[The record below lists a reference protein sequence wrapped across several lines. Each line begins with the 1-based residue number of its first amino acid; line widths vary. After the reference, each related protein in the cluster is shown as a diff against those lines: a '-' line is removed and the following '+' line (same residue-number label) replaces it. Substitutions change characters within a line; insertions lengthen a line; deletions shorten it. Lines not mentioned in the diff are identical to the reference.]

1 MQRLLLCLSFVTF
14 VSVQRGGAQQTFTL
28 EQVLSAPF
36 PANLTASKTGEKLAW
51 TLDEQGHRN
60 IWVAEGPG
68 FAARRL
74 TAYNEDDGGELSHL
88 QFTLDGA
95 AIVYVRGEGKN
106 ESGQYANPTSNP
118 AGAEQAVWMISWSG
132 GEPTKIDAGNL
143 PCVSAQG
150 RIAYAKD
157 GQIWVSSTAAG
168 EKPREVVVRGKN
180 EPVAWSL
187 DGTRVLFIS
196 RRTDHSFIGI
206 FDAKAQTVKFIAPSA
221 DRDMDPV
228 WSLDGKKVAYVR
240 VPSQARDAGDRY
252 YSEPDRAVVW
262 AIRVADA
269 ETGSAREIW
278 HSGTS
283 LQSSYPEMAVDTG
296 GGVLNWAADNRIV
309 FASEEDG
316 WQHLYTISADGGAPI
331 LLTPGNGEVEQW
343 SFTPDK
349 QRILFNSN
357 LGDVDRRH
365 LWAVNVTGG
374 GLGQLTS
381 SEQSDGIEWAPVVL
395 GDGKMFAYLG
405 SNATEAARPYVA
417 HFVADNLISLV
428 NALAPETRP
437 KDFPADAL
445 VAPHQVIF
453 MSGDGLEIHGQL
465 FVPRNLKAGEKRAA
479 VIFFHGGPPRQMLLG
494 WHYMYYY
501 SNAYGMNE
509 YLANRGYIVL
519 SVNYRNGIGYGRAFR
534 EAANH
539 GPKGASEYQD
549 VVAAGKY
556 LAARSEVDAKRIGLW
571 GGSYGGYLTALG
583 LARNSDL
590 FAAGVDIHGVHD
602 WAAEIWDEKYVAPE
616 WRKVPHDSSPVAFVD
631 TWKSP
636 VLFIHGDDDRNV
648 GFSQTVDLIARL
660 RAKGVHLEQL
670 VFPDE
675 VHDFLLHRHWVEA
688 YKAAS
693 EFLDRQIGGEKK

>member
-1 MQRLLLCLSFVTF
+1 MKRFLLCLSFVTL
-14 VSVQRGGAQQTFTL
+14 VSVQRGDAQQPFTL
-28 EQVLSAPF
+28 EQVLGAPF
-36 PANLTASKTGEKLAW
+36 PANLTASKSGERLAW

-88 QFTLDGA
+88 RFTPDGA
-95 AIVYVRGEGKN
+95 AIIYVRGEGKN

-132 GEPTKIDAGNL
+132 GQPAKIDAGSS

-150 RIAYAKD
+150 IIAYAKD
-157 GQIWVSSTAAG
+157 GQIWVSSAAADQ
-168 EKPREVVVRGKN
+168 KPKGVAVRGKN
-180 EPVAWSL
+180 EPVAWSP
-187 DGTRVLFIS
+187 DGTRLLFIS
-196 RRTDHSFIGI
+196 RRTDHNFIGV
-206 FDAKAQTVKFIAPSA
+206 FDAKAQTVRFIAPSA
-221 DRDMDPV
+221 DWDMDPV
-228 WSLDGKKVAYVR
+228 WSLDGRKVAYVR

-252 YSEPDRAVVW
+252 YSEPDRATEW
-262 AIRVADA
+262 AILVANA

-283 LQSSYPEMAVDTG
+283 LQSSYPEMAADTG
-296 GGVLNWAADNRIV
+296 GGVLNWAAENRIV

-316 WQHLYTISADGGAPI
+316 WQHLYAISADGGTAK
-331 LLTPGNGEVEQW
+331 LLTPGSCEVEQW
-343 SFTPDK
+343 SFSADK
-349 QRILFNSN
+349 SAILFNSN
-357 LGDVDRRH
+357 CEDVDRRH
-365 LWAVNVTGG
+365 LWRVDVAGRAPQEITKGESTEWGG
-374 GLGQLTS
+374 
-381 SEQSDGIEWAPVVL
+381 VFL
-395 GDGKMFAYLG
+395 GDDEHLAYFSSDAKHTG
-405 SNATEAARPYVA
+405 QA
-417 HFVADNLISLV
+417 FVRGMMKGANPI
-428 NALAPETRP
+428 ALAPQAIP
-437 KDFPADAL
+437 ADFPAEQL
-445 VAPHQVIF
+445 VTPQQVIF
-453 MSGDGLEIHGQL
+453 KSEDGLEIHGQL
-465 FVPRNLKAGEKRAA
+465 FVPRNLRSGEKRAT
-479 VIFFHGGPPRQMLLG
+479 VIFLHGGPPRQMLLG

-519 SVNYRNGIGYGRAFR
+519 SVNYRDGIGYGRAFR

-549 VVAAGKY
+549 VVVAAKY
-556 LAARSEVDAKRIGLW
+556 LAARSDVDAKRIALW

-590 FAAGVDIHGVHD
+590 FAAGVDLHGVHD

-616 WRKVPHDSSPVAFVD
+616 WKKVPHDSSPVAFVD

-675 VHDFLLHRHWVEA
+675 VHDFLLHRHWLEA
-688 YKAAS
+688 YQAAS
-693 EFLDRQIGGEKK
+693 DFLDRQIGGEKQ

>member
-1 MQRLLLCLSFVTF
+1 
-14 VSVQRGGAQQTFTL
+14 
-28 EQVLSAPF
+28 
-36 PANLTASKTGEKLAW
+36 
-51 TLDEQGHRN
+51 
-60 IWVAEGPG
+60 
-68 FAARRL
+68 
-74 TAYNEDDGGELSHL
+74 
-88 QFTLDGA
+88 
-95 AIVYVRGEGKN
+95 
-106 ESGQYANPTSNP
+106 
-118 AGAEQAVWMISWSG
+118 MISWSG

-206 FDAKAQTVKFIAPSA
+206 FDAKAQTVKFIPPSA

-283 LQSSYPEMAVDTG
+283 LQSSYPEMAADTG

-445 VAPHQVIF
+445 
-453 MSGDGLEIHGQL
+453 
-465 FVPRNLKAGEKRAA
+465 
-479 VIFFHGGPPRQMLLG
+479 
-494 WHYMYYY
+494 WC
-501 SNAYGMNE
+501 
-509 YLANRGYIVL
+509 
-519 SVNYRNGIGYGRAFR
+519 
-534 EAANH
+534 
-539 GPKGASEYQD
+539 
-549 VVAAGKY
+549 
-556 LAARSEVDAKRIGLW
+556 RSR
-571 GGSYGGYLTALG
+571 
-583 LARNSDL
+583 
-590 FAAGVDIHGVHD
+590 
-602 WAAEIWDEKYVAPE
+602 
-616 WRKVPHDSSPVAFVD
+616 
-631 TWKSP
+631 
-636 VLFIHGDDDRNV
+636 
-648 GFSQTVDLIARL
+648 
-660 RAKGVHLEQL
+660 
-670 VFPDE
+670 
-675 VHDFLLHRHWVEA
+675 
-688 YKAAS
+688 
-693 EFLDRQIGGEKK
+693 